1 MSTVE
6 EPDNATERPPATVRH
21 RGWAD
26 AAMDAG
32 MPTPAEAWGGLAVT
46 DRAIRREDIGWIP
59 ISGELHYSRLPR
71 HRWSERLRQ
80 LRAAGITVASTY
92 VFWSH
97 HVPRPGAP
105 RFDGRYDVGGFI
117 DDCAAAGLYL
127 VLRIGPWAH
136 GEARNGGFPDWVQE
150 QDVRHRTDD
159 PRYLAL
165 VQEWFGQLGRA
176 LDGRIGPGGPV
187 IAIQLENELY
197 DQPDHLLTLKRLA
210 REAGIAAPLW
220 TATAW
225 GGAALPPGE
234 AFPVFSGYA
243 DGFWQDP
250 AAPWDATFRAHFL
263 PSHDWDDPGV
273 GADVR
278 TALGGRPNPGAPAF
292 LQGFPPATCEL
303 GSGMATAY
311 HRRPVLAPA
320 DIAALAH
327 TKIGNGSAWQGYY
340 MFAGG
345 RNPAPGM
352 QETQA
357 TGYPNDLPSLSYDF
371 HAPIG
376 QSGDLNPSASLLR
389 AQHAFLNAFGDRLS
403 GMASTLP
410 DRRPRGIDDR
420 TTLRWALR
428 SDGKEGFA
436 MISHHQPYLGL
447 DTATGVRLAITQD
460 ESSVVL
466 PSCPV
471 DVPSGT
477 LARWPVG
484 LRIGGALVRG
494 ATASALTLL
503 PGSTPTL
510 VLVADTGIPVEI
522 ALDEETPITVEPSSA
537 PLRATD
543 ADILILPA
551 EDADRLWVQ
560 ERAGGGRRL
569 LRTDAE
575 LSWDD
580 HRLYLRSPEG
590 ADDLERYDPTTRR
603 WSPIPLVPPSAPAQ
617 QEPVRTPLTRAASAV
632 PADHGFRERR
642 HRAPDDALF
651 ARAAAVFTLEL
662 PDWARSTE
670 HDAVL
675 DIDWEGD
682 VAQLRVDDIPVDDRF
697 WDGTRWR
704 VSLRDADV
712 SAHSVVTLLVLPLSP
727 RSTISLGEAASAR
740 HRLAGDRG
748 LCRVT
753 SITARSRG
761 RWRAALEEA

>member
-1 MSTVE
+1 MSVPE
-6 EPDNATERPPATVRH
+6 GSDQGAERAPATVRH
-21 RGWAD
+21 RGWSD
-26 AAMDAG
+26 AATDAG
-32 MPTPAEAWGGLAVT
+32 MPTPAETWGGLAVT
-46 DRAIRREDIGWIP
+46 DRAILRDGIGWIP

-71 HRWSERLRQ
+71 DRWDERLRQ

-97 HVPRPGAP
+97 HVPQRGTP
-105 RFDGRYDVGGFI
+105 RFDGRFDVGAFV
-117 DDCAAAGLYL
+117 DACAAAGLDL

-150 QDVRHRTDD
+150 QDVQHRTDD

-176 LDGRIGPGGPV
+176 LDGRAGPGGPV

-197 DQPDHLLTLKRLA
+197 DQPDHLRTLKRMA

-234 AFPVFSGYA
+234 VFPLFSGYA
-243 DGFWQDP
+243 DGFWSDP
-250 AAPWDATFRAHFL
+250 DQPWDATFRAHFL

-278 TALGGRPNPGAPAF
+278 AALGGDANHGGAAE
-292 LQGFPPATCEL
+292 LHGFPPATCEL

-311 HRRPVLAPA
+311 HRRPMLAPV

-352 QETQA
+352 QETQSS
-357 TGYPNDLPSLSYDF
+357 GYPNDLPPLSYDF

-376 QSGDLNPSASLLR
+376 QCGDLHPSAALLR
-389 AQHAFLNAFGDRLS
+389 AQHAFLHAFGDRLS
-403 GMASTLP
+403 DMTSTLP
-410 DRRPRGIDDR
+410 DQPPAGIDDR
-420 TTLRWALR
+420 ATLRWALR
-428 SDGKEGFA
+428 SDGHEGFA
-436 MISHHQPYLGL
+436 VISHHQPYLGL
-447 DTATGVRLAITQD
+447 DTATGVRLSIALD
-460 ESSVVL
+460 ETSVAF
-466 PSCPV
+466 PSRPV

-484 LRIGGALVRG
+484 LRIGGTRVRG
-494 ATASALTLL
+494 ATASVLTLL
-503 PGSTPTL
+503 PGPTPTL
-510 VLVADTGIPVEI
+510 VLVADVGIPVEI
-522 ALDEETPITVEPSSA
+522 ALDEEAPFRVEPSSV

-543 ADILILPA
+543 ADILILPS
-551 EDADRLWVQ
+551 EEADRLWVQ
-560 ERAGGGRRL
+560 ECTDGGRRL

-575 LSWDD
+575 LAWDD
-580 HRLYLRSPEG
+580 RRLFFRG
-590 ADDLERYDPTTRR
+590 AATTGSLQRYEPASRTWR
-603 WSPIPLVPPSAPAQ
+603 PIPVAPRSTPALR
-617 QEPVRTPLTRAASAV
+617 EAVRTHLTRAASAV
-632 PADHGFRERR
+632 PSDHGFRERR
-642 HRAPDDALF
+642 HRAPDDAF
-651 ARAAAVFTLEL
+651 FSRTAAAFTLEL
-662 PDWARSTE
+662 PAWARQAE

-675 DIDWEGD
+675 DIEWAGD
-682 VAQLRVDDIPVDDRF
+682 VAQLRVDDIAVDDRF

-704 VSLRDADV
+704 ASLVDAGV
-712 SAHSVVTLLVLPLSP
+712 TAHSVVTLHVLPLSP
-727 RSTISLGEAASAR
+727 ASTISLGEVASERRRHAA
-740 HRLAGDRG
+740 AGG
-748 LCRVT
+748 LCEVV
-753 SITARSRG
+753 SITAESRG
-761 RWRAALEEA
+761 LWRAALEEG